1 MSVNSDCRAVPLC
14 YMVGLTVSPFGP
26 DVPWGPGRP
35 LSPFSP
41 CSPGGPMR
49 PIRPGCPFSPLA
61 PGSPRRPGKPG
72 GPCRRRRRKEEERR
86 ETVRRWWRR
95 QEMRKTEDEERDD
108 GWDGG
113 VGGKDCCVIKMN
125 WTTYFTVHQSAES
138 MYTWR
143 YNNIVV
149 LPEVQEVLSVQKV
162 LEILAHP
169 ETKFVTHLPRWTSNT
184 PCNKCCIHITYYL
197 WHMSSGH
204 INKYKNKSKSL
215 LTTDPGSP
223 LRPSVPGFPGTPWGP
238 TGPVFPG
245 GPTAPGSPCE

>member
-1 MSVNSDCRAVPLC
+1 MSVNSEGWAVPL
-14 YMVGLTVSPFGP
+14 YHMVGLTVSPFGP

-108 GWDGG
+108 GRDGG
-113 VGGKDCCVIKMN
+113 VGGKWTEQLILLYIKVQSRCTHEDI
-125 WTTYFTVHQSAES
+125 TTLLSYQRSRRSFLSRRS
-138 MYTWR
+138 WR
-143 YNNIVV
+143 
-149 LPEVQEVLSVQKV
+149 
-162 LEILAHP
+162 
-169 ETKFVTHLPRWTSNT
+169 
-184 PCNKCCIHITYYL
+184 
-197 WHMSSGH
+197 
-204 INKYKNKSKSL
+204 SL
-215 LTTDPGSP
+215 LTLKQS
-223 LRPSVPGFPGTPWGP
+223 L
-238 TGPVFPG
+238 
-245 GPTAPGSPCE
+245 

>member
-1 MSVNSDCRAVPLC
+1 MSVNSDCRAVPL
-14 YMVGLTVSPFGP
+14 YHMVGLTVSPFGP

-113 VGGKDCCVIKMN
+113 VGGKDCCVIKMK

-143 YNNIVV
+143 YNNIDI

-184 PCNKCCIHITYYL
+184 QCNKCCIHITYYL
-197 WHMSSGH
+197 WH
-204 INKYKNKSKSL
+204 Y
-215 LTTDPGSP
+215 
-223 LRPSVPGFPGTPWGP
+223 V
-238 TGPVFPG
+238 
-245 GPTAPGSPCE
+245 